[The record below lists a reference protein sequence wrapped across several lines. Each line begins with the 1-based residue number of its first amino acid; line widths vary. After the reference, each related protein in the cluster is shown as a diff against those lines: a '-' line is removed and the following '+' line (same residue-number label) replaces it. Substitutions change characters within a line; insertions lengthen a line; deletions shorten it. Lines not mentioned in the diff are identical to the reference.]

1 MLFRLALLAL
11 VLSFA
16 LPTSARAAIIHF
28 TVDLD
33 AANSLASGE
42 ANPGATGSG
51 TGTITL
57 DTSTHMVTYDIS
69 FSGTQG
75 TEIFSH
81 LHGASAAPGTS
92 PARYFLTNGS
102 PKQGSVQLTDPV
114 ETNGAYT
121 VAQQEADL
129 IAGLW
134 YVNIHTTHSMGGEIR
149 GQIVVPE
156 PGTLFFLASSALAC
170 ASWRRRRG

>member
-69 FSGTQG
+69 FSGT
-75 TEIFSH
+75 
-81 LHGASAAPGTS
+81 
-92 PARYFLTNGS
+92 
-102 PKQGSVQLTDPV
+102 
-114 ETNGAYT
+114 
-121 VAQQEADL
+121 
-129 IAGLW
+129 
-134 YVNIHTTHSMGGEIR
+134 
-149 GQIVVPE
+149 
-156 PGTLFFLASSALAC
+156 
-170 ASWRRRRG
+170 